1 MPYPSF
7 VFRTGENASSSANT
21 HFYEVRDSVL
31 LAFEGIWNFFLYTRV
46 RFVDGYFPAAWG
58 AAVNRNDQ
66 YLSHAADCQL
76 MACMTRDES
85 ERLTWLEMAKTWLQL
100 VVLPHHTSLSPFD
113 KNTSLSRADR
123 NHFGNAA

>member
-1 MPYPSF
+1 M
-7 VFRTGENASSSANT
+7 N
-21 HFYEVRDSVL
+21 
-31 LAFEGIWNFFLYTRV
+31 W
-46 RFVDGYFPAAWG
+46 
-58 AAVNRNDQ
+58 NDQ

-100 VVLPHHTSLSPFD
+100 VELPHLTSLSPFD

>member
-1 MPYPSF
+1 
-7 VFRTGENASSSANT
+7 
-21 HFYEVRDSVL
+21 L

-58 AAVNRNDQ
+58 AAMNRNDQ

-100 VVLPHHTSLSPFD
+100 VELPHHTSLSPFD
-113 KNTSLSRADR
+113 KNTSLSRADN